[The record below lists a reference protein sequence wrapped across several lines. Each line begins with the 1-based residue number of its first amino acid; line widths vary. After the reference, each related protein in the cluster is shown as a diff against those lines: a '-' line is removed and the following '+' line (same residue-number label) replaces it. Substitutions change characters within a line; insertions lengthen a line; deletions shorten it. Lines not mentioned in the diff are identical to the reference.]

1 MSAPEPE
8 AASSPHV
15 AASGDV
21 GGTRSAKHAMRLE
34 GITKRFPG
42 VVALDG
48 VGFELAPGE
57 VHAVVGENGAGKSTL
72 MAIAAGALAPD
83 AGAVE
88 IGGVA
93 LGDPSPAR
101 AAEAGLAV
109 VYQHPALLPDLT
121 VAENLAFAMP
131 RGHRPPLRRAA
142 AFAREKLAAMEASI
156 DPLRRVGDLDV
167 TERHLVEL
175 SKALALK
182 PRVLILDEPTEPLRA
197 HEVELLFAKV
207 RELAAAGTGIVYIS
221 HRLQEVKAI
230 SDRLTVL
237 RDGRTRGTFAADEV
251 EEDEI
256 VALIVGGDLDAAFPE
271 RAPIADAAPVA
282 LELRGFSGTPAF
294 EDVDLRVR
302 RGEVIGL
309 AGVDG
314 NGQHEFIRAL
324 AGLHSSSGELL
335 LGDGVSPERVDVG
348 SPVKAAAGG
357 IAYVSDDRH
366 GEGLL
371 MPLSVRENAAASA
384 LTRFAPAGFVQRTR
398 ERVAVAEET
407 RALDVRAASLETP
420 VASLSGGN
428 QQKVALARALLS
440 EPRVLLADQPTSGV
454 DVGARA
460 QIYAILR
467 DAARDGTPVIVRSSD
482 AVELAGLCDRVLI
495 FSRGHVVS
503 ELSGAQL
510 TEDAITGAAL
520 RSTTQRRHAEESAA
534 SARRAR
540 VNRFLS
546 GDYAPSVVLALLV
559 LALLVVTGAKDD
571 AYLSGVSLSGM
582 LTLLTV
588 LAFIAL
594 GQQMAMLIGG
604 IDLSVGPLAGFA
616 VVVGSFFVT
625 EGVGAGGTALG
636 FLAMFGAC
644 AAVGLVNFALARWI
658 GMSPVIA
665 TLVTFTMLQGLGL
678 LLRETPDGVID
689 TSVATAL
696 GTTVGFVPIAF
707 LIVCGLAL
715 LLEFGLR
722 RTRLGLELR
731 AVGSDPEAAHA
742 LGARVERMNV
752 LAYVGCSTLTFLG
765 AVLLMAQVGI
775 GDSTAGSTFTLSS
788 ITAVVLGGASIFG
801 GRGSFLGAL
810 LGAALVQCATTA
822 TTFLGLTPPWVYWL
836 IGLLTLVA
844 AGTFSVARRRAGSAS
859 AAVV

>member
-1 MSAPEPE
+1 MGAP
-8 AASSPHV
+8 AAE
-15 AASGDV
+15 
-21 GGTRSAKHAMRLE
+21 HALRLA

-83 AGAVE
+83 EGTVE
-88 IGGVA
+88 IAGTR
-93 LGDPSPAR
+93 LGEPSPGL
-101 AAEAGLAV
+101 AAAAGLAV

-131 RGHRPPLRRAA
+131 PGHRPPLRRAA
-142 AFAREKLAAMEASI
+142 AFAREKLAAMEAEI
-156 DPLRRVGDLDV
+156 DPLRRVGDLNV

-175 SKALALK
+175 AKALAIR

-237 RDGRTRGTFAADEV
+237 RDGRTRGTFDADAV
-251 EEDEI
+251 AEEEI
-256 VALIVGGDLDAAFPE
+256 VALIVGGELEAAFPP
-271 RAPIADAAPVA
+271 RDGVADAAPVA
-282 LELRGFSGTPAF
+282 LSLRGFSGSPSF
-294 EDVDLRVR
+294 EDVDLEVR

-314 NGQHEFIRAL
+314 NGQSEFIRAL
-324 AGLHSSSGELL
+324 AGLHPSSGAIEV
-335 LGDGVSPERVDVG
+335 GGEAVDLR

-371 MPLSVRENAAASA
+371 MPLSVRENAAVAA
-384 LTRFAPAGFVQRTR
+384 LTRFAPAGFVQRAR
-398 ERVAVAEET
+398 ERVAVQEQT
-407 RALDVRAASLETP
+407 RALDVRTPSLETP
-420 VASLSGGN
+420 VQSLSGGN
-428 QQKVALARALLS
+428 QQKVALARALLTR
-440 EPRVLLADQPTSGV
+440 PRLLLADQPTNGV

-467 DAARDGTPVIVRSSD
+467 DAARDGTPVVVRSSD

-495 FSRGHVVS
+495 FSRGHVVR
-503 ELSGAQL
+503 ELSGAEL

-520 RSTTQRRHAEESAA
+520 RSTSQRRHAERDAA
-534 SARRAR
+534 SARRER
-540 VNRFLS
+540 TRRFLS
-546 GDYAPSVVLALLV
+546 GDYAPSVVLAALT
-559 LALLVVTGAKDD
+559 LALLVVTGMKDG
-571 AYLSGVSLSGM
+571 AYLSSVSLSGM

-625 EGVGAGGTALG
+625 EGVGAGGTVVG
-636 FLAMFGAC
+636 FAAMLGAC
-644 AAVGLVNFALARWI
+644 VAVGVVNFALARWV

-689 TSVATAL
+689 TGVATAL

-707 LIVCGLAL
+707 LVAVGAAL
-715 LLEFGLR
+715 LLEYGLR

-742 LGARVERMNV
+742 LGARVGLMNL
-752 LAYVGCSTLTFLG
+752 LAYAGCSSLTFLG
-765 AVLLMAQVGI
+765 ALLLMAQVGI

-810 LGAALVQCATTA
+810 LGAVLVQSATTA

-836 IGLLTLVA
+836 IGLLTLA
-844 AGTFSVARRRAGSAS
+844 AAATFSVARRRAGGGAP
-859 AAVV
+859 ATA